1 MRDIGKMLYS
11 YSASINIRLVL
22 SERKGA
28 GPQRFGGR
36 AGEVHLYGD
45 DASTIER
52 SIVID
57 GRGQYPQGVCD

>member
-36 AGEVHLYGD
+36 AGEVHVFGD
-45 DASTIER
+45 DDATIER
-52 SIVID
+52 NIVIE
-57 GRGQYPQGVCD
+57 GRGQYPQVVCD